1 MYKFKILT
9 VFLLFFVI
17 FYKVDANIVEAP
29 LLNKVIYVD
38 PGHGGIDPGAYY
50 KGIHEEDIN
59 LEISL
64 KLKKNLEKMGAIV
77 YLTRDGDYDLSNPK
91 SSLRKRTDLYN
102 RAQAI
107 NNSNAD
113 IYLSI
118 HLNASKSTS
127 WQGAQ
132 AFYDDINEENKKI
145 AETFQKY
152 FNKYLN
158 SNRKAKEIKD
168 LYMYKRI
175 K

>member
-1 MYKFKILT
+1 
-9 VFLLFFVI
+9 
-17 FYKVDANIVEAP
+17 
-29 LLNKVIYVD
+29 
-38 PGHGGIDPGAYY
+38 
-50 KGIHEEDIN
+50 
-59 LEISL
+59 
-64 KLKKNLEKMGAIV
+64 MGAIV

-145 AETFQKY
+145 AETFQ
-152 FNKYLN
+152 NTLIN
-158 SNRKAKEIKD
+158 I
-168 LYMYKRI
+168 
-175 K
+175 